1 MADTSLLLHS
11 FPERW
16 SYPGGEIALRL
27 RPHPRA
33 RRLALRIDATGEAVE
48 LVLPRRGSQR
58 EALRFLEANRPW
70 IEKRLAALPPRT
82 AFADGATIPVFDLPH
97 VIRHLGHVRGRGPA
111 WIEAGEIRVAGDPAF
126 LARRVRD
133 CLRDLARR
141 ELTGRAQAL
150 ATSIG
155 LKVKRVSV
163 RDTTTRWGSCARTG
177 NLSFSWRLIFAPEAV
192 LDYVVAHEVAHLV
205 EMNHGARFWRL
216 VERLHPEPKTQ
227 RLWLNRN
234 RARLLRIG

>member
-1 MADTSLLLHS
+1 VVGASPGLSS
-11 FPERW
+11 FPKSW
-16 SYPGGEIALRL
+16 SYAGGEVALRL

-48 LVLPRRGSQR
+48 LIVPRRGSQND
-58 EALRFLEANRPW
+58 ALRFLEANRPW
-70 IEKRLAALPPRT
+70 VEKRLAALPPRT
-82 AFADGATIPVFDLPH
+82 IFIDGAIIPLFDVPH
-97 VIRHLGHVRGRGPA
+97 LVRHAGKTHGKGPV
-111 WIEAGEIRVAGDPAF
+111 WIEAGAICVTGDPAF
-126 LARRVRD
+126 LARR
-133 CLRDLARR
+133 LRDFLRDFAKR
-141 ELTGRAQAL
+141 ELTRRAQSVA
-150 ATSIG
+150 ASIG
-155 LKVKRVSV
+155 QTVKRVSV

-205 EMNHGARFWRL
+205 EMNHGVRFWRL
-216 VERLHPEPKTQ
+216 VARLHPDPKPQ